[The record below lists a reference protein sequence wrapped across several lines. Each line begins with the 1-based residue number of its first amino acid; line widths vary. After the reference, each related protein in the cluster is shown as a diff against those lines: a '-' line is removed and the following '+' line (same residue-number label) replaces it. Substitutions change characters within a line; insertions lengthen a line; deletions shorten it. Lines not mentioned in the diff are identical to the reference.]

1 MSLYSGTPFA
11 ASFSPWRNPSAG
23 GQPETRNGGQFKVNL
38 TQLFDMELKRA
49 RTDERP
55 SIDLLYAD
63 RQDKVLGRGWS
74 MSSAERGRIKVL
86 IVDDHEDAANLLAGA
101 MQFYGYQ
108 TVVAFSGAAALKAIG
123 SKPPQVAIL
132 DLGMPDMSG
141 LELARRLR
149 KTRGSDE
156 LLLIALTGWG
166 QQEAGEASR
175 SAGFDSHFVKPADPG
190 SLSALIDEEAFR
202 RRVAGNV

>member
-1 MSLYSGTPFA
+1 
-11 ASFSPWRNPSAG
+11 
-23 GQPETRNGGQFKVNL
+23 
-38 TQLFDMELKRA
+38 MELNRA

-63 RQDKVLGRGWS
+63 SQHEQLGRGWKN
-74 MSSAERGRIKVL
+74 MNRAERGRTKVL
-86 IVDDHEDAANLLAGA
+86 IVDDNEDAANMLAGA

-108 TVVAFSGAAALKAIG
+108 TVVAFSGAGALKAIG
-123 SKPPQVAIL
+123 NTPPQVAIL
-132 DLGMPDMSG
+132 DLGMPGMSG
-141 LELARRLR
+141 VELAERLR

-175 SAGFDSHFVKPADPG
+175 SAGFDTHFVKPADPG

-202 RRVAGNV
+202 RRVAGRV